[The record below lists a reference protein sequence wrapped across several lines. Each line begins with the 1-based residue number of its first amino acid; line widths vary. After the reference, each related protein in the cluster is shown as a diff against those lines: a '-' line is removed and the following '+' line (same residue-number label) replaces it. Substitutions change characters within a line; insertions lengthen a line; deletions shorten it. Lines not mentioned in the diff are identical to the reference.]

1 MAVTFISLAT
11 AFLYCRR
18 AVFTTI
24 LSFAHNFSRP
34 WHHAGAAGRITLAPR
49 TPIAQRTINNYEQNR
64 KKKFIELLKYSAIYE
79 EIFFTNQLR
88 YFMITVNVG
97 YLDVVLKPHTNA
109 IYERI
114 SNTKILIFTN
124 WQWARDQMIYQLA
137 KMAV

>member
-1 MAVTFISLAT
+1 MPVPQDESHSLHAPQS
-11 AFLYCRR
+11 
-18 AVFTTI
+18 
-24 LSFAHNFSRP
+24 LSVQS
-34 WHHAGAAGRITLAPR
+34 ITMNK
-49 TPIAQRTINNYEQNR
+49 TEKN
-64 KKKFIELLKYSAIYE
+64 KFIELLKYSAIYE

-124 WQWARDQMIYQLA
+124 WQ
-137 KMAV
+137 